1 MRKILQRR
9 SREACQVL
17 RNKKAR
23 SLTRAQWLTHF
34 SDGLKHNRTVRLLAR
49 RGETGP
55 TDNAD
60 SLRPFFPLSIATRL
74 FNSSMIFYSMPR
86 FFPDDGWPPRRRS
99 FAAQQKVRLNLFH
112 SHQTLIFFFFTVAL
126 SIRRQWTAAYASL
139 GGPMSYVRACASC
152 RCSPIRFAQQAL
164 DDRTANPFLNSFPL
178 RRCPDLE

>member
-60 SLRPFFPLSIATRL
+60 SLRPFFSTFDRYKTVQL
-74 FNSSMIFYSMPR
+74 FNDFLFNAPIFSGR
-86 FFPDDGWPPRRRS
+86 RLAPPAKILRGPTKGAPQS
-99 FAAQQKVRLNLFH
+99 FSL
-112 SHQTLIFFFFTVAL
+112 SHQTLIFFPPSRYL
-126 SIRRQWTAAYASL
+126 SSDN
-139 GGPMSYVRACASC
+139 GPMHM
-152 RCSPIRFAQQAL
+152 P
-164 DDRTANPFLNSFPL
+164 P
-178 RRCPDLE
+178 